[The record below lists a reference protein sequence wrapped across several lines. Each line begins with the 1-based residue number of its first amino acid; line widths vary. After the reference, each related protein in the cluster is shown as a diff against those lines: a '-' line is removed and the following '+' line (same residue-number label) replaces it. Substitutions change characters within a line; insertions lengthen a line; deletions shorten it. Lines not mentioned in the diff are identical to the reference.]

1 MRILKG
7 DITSFKADV
16 MVTAA
21 NTYLRGG
28 GGVDGAVHQA
38 AGPELLESLKDFN
51 GCETG
56 CAVMTR
62 AFNLNAKYV
71 IHAVGPIYQDG
82 NNEEAK
88 LLAAAYKSSIELAK
102 SVDAKSILFPAI
114 STGVYGYPLQEA
126 LSIAVNSINEGCN
139 EHNFYGDIAM
149 VCFDEKAFSLLSETL
164 KA

>member
-28 GGVDGAVHQA
+28 GGVDAAVHQA
-38 AGPELLESLKDFN
+38 AGPELLESLKDHN

-56 CAVMTR
+56 DAVITE
-62 AFNLNAKYV
+62 AFNLDAKYV
-71 IHAVGPIYQDG
+71 IHAVGPIYKDG

-88 LLAAAYKSSIELAK
+88 LLASAYKRSVELAK

-114 STGVYGYPLQEA
+114 STGVYGYPLEEA
-126 LSIAVNSINEGCN
+126 LSIAVDSINLACN
-139 EHNFYGDIAM
+139 ELNFLGDIAM
-149 VCFDEKAFSLLSETL
+149 VCFDGKTYSLLSEL
-164 KA
+164 LNQ